1 MSTEDRQ
8 RIVRVAGSRRV
19 KLTPAPGTEPEPMDG
34 AEERDA
40 APTVASDK
48 GPNDDQLRADV
59 PPHY

>member
-1 MSTEDRQ
+1 MSTDDRQ

-19 KLTPAPGTEPEPMDG
+19 KLTPAPGTEPEPTLDT
-34 AEERDA
+34 EERDA
-40 APTVASDK
+40 AGPGGTVK